1 MSDPNPYAPP
11 KAIVADP
18 VDPTTGPDALASRAR
33 RAWADTLDTIVALIW
48 IIPLWSHFKML
59 DYLLQSESIPLRVQI
74 EAAALGF
81 ALFALA
87 NAWFL
92 SRNGQTIGK
101 MLLGIR
107 IATLD
112 GGVPELWRILALRY
126 APLSIVAM
134 IPTVGMLLTTV
145 DVLFIFRGDRR
156 CLHDMIAGTKVLRV
170 SRNRD

>member
-11 KAIVADP
+11 KAAVADP
-18 VDPTTGPDALASRAR
+18 VDPAAGPNTLASRGR

-48 IIPLWSHFKML
+48 IIPLWSHFKLL
-59 DYLLQSESIPLRVQI
+59 DYLMQGGSIPLGLQI
-74 EAAALGF
+74 EVAVLGF

-92 SRNGQTIGK
+92 KRNGQTIGK

-112 GGVPELWRILALRY
+112 GGIPEVWRILALRY

-134 IPTVGMLLTTV
+134 IPTFGMLLSTV
-145 DVLFIFRGDRR
+145 DVLFIFRGNRR
-156 CLHDMIAGTKVLRV
+156 CLHDMIAGTQVLRV
-170 SRNRD
+170 

>member
-1 MSDPNPYAPP
+1 
-11 KAIVADP
+11 
-18 VDPTTGPDALASRAR
+18 L
-33 RAWADTLDTIVALIW
+33 DTLIALIW
-48 IIPLWSHFKML
+48 VIPLWRHFKVIENLMQGEFMSL
-59 DYLLQSESIPLRVQI
+59 SVQI
-74 EAAALGF
+74 EIAALSF
-81 ALFALA
+81 AIFALA

-92 SRNGQTIGK
+92 ARNGQTIGK

-126 APLSIVAM
+126 APISIVSV
-134 IPTVGMLLTTV
+134 IPTLGLGLVLPTF

-170 SRNRD
+170 DRKRA

>member
-1 MSDPNPYAPP
+1 MQGDFPP
-11 KAIVADP
+11 
-18 VDPTTGPDALASRAR
+18 LS
-33 RAWADTLDTIVALIW
+33 L
-48 IIPLWSHFKML
+48 
-59 DYLLQSESIPLRVQI
+59 EI
-74 EAAALGF
+74 EIAALSF
-81 ALFALA
+81 ALFALV

-92 SRNGQTIGK
+92 NRNGQTIGK

-126 APLSIVAM
+126 APISIVAT
-134 IPTVGMLLTTV
+134 IPTLGLGLLLPTV

-170 SRNRD
+170 SRAKASSA